1 MLSNQYYGTGGLI
14 NIFYNSYVQPLVDKH
29 HQTFNVIYPGTHI
42 PLKTSN
48 LEYFKA
54 VAAVQTLLYQGDSTL
69 HLEINFSPVYKNETW
84 TFSSNQLTME
94 MNKEMIVGWPM
105 GISQDGVTI
114 KEGKK
119 QLVNLKAHGVSGAGL
134 NQGNMQT
141 TNWLSLIIH
150 LQLMGKQIVI

>member
-1 MLSNQYYGTGGLI
+1 
-14 NIFYNSYVQPLVDKH
+14 
-29 HQTFNVIYPGTHI
+29 
-42 PLKTSN
+42 
-48 LEYFKA
+48 
-54 VAAVQTLLYQGDSTL
+54 
-69 HLEINFSPVYKNETW
+69 
-84 TFSSNQLTME
+84 ME

-119 QLVNLKAHGVSGAGL
+119 TVSNAHRFLRWFESGD
-134 NQGNMQT
+134 MQT